1 MAQRHRGRAARI
13 SSGHRFRL
21 ALSYA
26 HEVAI
31 LIDLQKVSAS
41 RPGRP
46 LFDALS
52 ISLSGGDRLGVVGL
66 NGSGKS
72 TLLRIMAGLLQPES
86 GTVRR
91 GRGVRIGFLDQRPTL
106 ESGTVRAA
114 VGDSWEAA
122 AIIDLLKMTPLI
134 DAPVETLSGG
144 QAKRVAL
151 AQVLVAEADLLIL
164 DEPTNHLDL
173 GAIVWLEQRLAAFR
187 GGLVVVS
194 HDRHV
199 LDRVTTR
206 MLEID
211 RGDSYLHEGGY
222 ASYLEARSEREER
235 AAVAETVRRNL
246 ARRELAWLR
255 RGAPARTRKPQA
267 RIDAALA
274 IVEARPDAPA
284 RATQLE
290 LDTFG
295 TPRLG
300 DKVIELDGVGFR
312 YENGAVLFQDI
323 ELRLDPRARL
333 GVVGPNGS
341 GKSTLLDVLAGLRE
355 ASWGTREVG
364 PTVQIGYYDQRGVDL
379 DPAARVRDLVAGPTR
394 VPGAPEDLR
403 LMDRFWFGGE
413 TQWATVG
420 TLSGG
425 ERRRLQLLLV
435 LAARPNVLLLD
446 EPTNDLDLDTLRCL
460 EDFLE
465 DWPGALVVVSHD
477 RAFLERCVV
486 DVLALDGRGG
496 AAPVA
501 GGVPAWVAAATAG
514 ALGGA
519 GLSGPGRGGASR
531 GGSGGRAGAGASA
544 GAGVGA
550 GGARPAGRGGPGQ
563 RQSGGTGTP
572 VPAGARRTP
581 STLRRLLVEAER
593 QMKRLEKR
601 RGELEIAMAQSS
613 SDHAALASIGSELA
627 GVQGEIAEVEE
638 RWLVLAEEADDKS

>member
-1 MAQRHRGRAARI
+1 MTERHRRRAARI
-13 SSGHRFRL
+13 SSGHRARL
-21 ALSYA
+21 VVPTLDG
-26 HEVAI
+26 VAI
-31 LIDLQKVSAS
+31 LVDLQKVSAS

-46 LFDALS
+46 LFDSLS

-91 GRGVRIGFLDQRPTL
+91 GRGVRIGYLDQRPTL
-106 ESGTVRAA
+106 ASGTVRAA

-122 AIIDLLKMTPLI
+122 AILDLLKMTPLI
-134 DAPVETLSGG
+134 DAPVENLSGG

-151 AQVLVAEADLLIL
+151 AEVLVAPTDLLIL

-267 RIDAALA
+267 RIDSALA
-274 IVEARPDAPA
+274 IVEQRPEAPA
-284 RATQLE
+284 RATQLD

-300 DKVIELDGVGFR
+300 DKVVELEGVGFQ
-312 YENGAVLFQDI
+312 YESGAVLFQDI

-333 GVVGPNGS
+333 GLVGPNGS
-341 GKSTLLDVLAGLRE
+341 GKSTLLDVLAGRRKPT
-355 ASWGTREVG
+355 WGTVEVG
-364 PTVQIGYYDQRGVDL
+364 PTARIGYYDQRGVDL

-394 VPGAPEDLR
+394 APGAPEDLR
-403 LMDRFWFGGE
+403 LMERFWFGGE

-435 LAARPNVLLLD
+435 LAERPNVLLLD

-477 RAFLERCVV
+477 RAFLERSVV

-501 GGVPAWVAAATAG
+501 GGVPAWVARATAG
-514 ALGGA
+514 TLGGA
-519 GLSGPGRGGASR
+519 GSPAGGAGAGPRSDAGGGGRSGGAGR
-531 GGSGGRAGAGASA
+531 GGSGARTVARSGSGQAPGAGAA
-544 GAGVGA
+544 AA
-550 GGARPAGRGGPGQ
+550 PGG
-563 RQSGGTGTP
+563 
-572 VPAGARRTP
+572 RRSP
-581 STLRRLLVEAER
+581 STLRRLLVDAER

-601 RGELEIAMAQSS
+601 RGELESEMAASS
-613 SDHAALASIGSELA
+613 ADHQALARIGSELA
-627 GVQGEIAEVEE
+627 ALQAEVAELEE
-638 RWLVLAEEADDKS
+638 RWLALAEEGERG

>member
-1 MAQRHRGRAARI
+1 M
-13 SSGHRFRL
+13 
-21 ALSYA
+21 
-26 HEVAI
+26 AI
-31 LIDLQKVSAS
+31 LIDLEKVSAS

-46 LFDALS
+46 LFDSLS
-52 ISLSGGDRLGVVGL
+52 IALSGGDRLGVVGF

-86 GTVRR
+86 GVVRR
-91 GRGVRIGFLDQRPTL
+91 GRGVRIGFLSQRPTL
-106 ESGTVRAA
+106 ASGTVRAA
-114 VGDSWEAA
+114 VGESWEAS
-122 AIIDLLKMTPLI
+122 AILDLLKMTPLTE
-134 DAPVETLSGG
+134 APVETLSGG

-151 AQVLVAEADLLIL
+151 AQVLMAENDLLIL

-173 GAIVWLEQRLAAFR
+173 GAIVWLEARLAAFR

-211 RGDSYLHEGGY
+211 RGNGYLHEGGY
-222 ASYLEARSEREER
+222 ASYLEARSEREDR
-235 AAVAETVRRNL
+235 AAAAEVVRRNL

-274 IVEARPDAPA
+274 IVEGRPAAAVRPSELALDA
-284 RATQLE
+284 
-290 LDTFG
+290 FG

-300 DKVIELDGVGFR
+300 DKVVELDGVGYR
-312 YENGAVLFQDI
+312 YDTGDVLFHDI

-341 GKSTLLDVLAGLRE
+341 GKSTLLDILAGQRSP
-355 ASWGTREVG
+355 SWGTVEVG
-364 PTVQIGYYDQRGVDL
+364 PTAQIGYYDQRGVDL
-379 DPAARVRDLVAGPTR
+379 NPDARVRDLVAGPAR
-394 VPGAPEDLR
+394 APGSPEDLR

-425 ERRRLQLLLV
+425 ERRRLQLLLA

-446 EPTNDLDLDTLRCL
+446 EPTNDLDLDTLRSL

-465 DWPGALVVVSHD
+465 EWPGALVVVSHD
-477 RAFLERCVV
+477 RAFLERSVV

-496 AAPVA
+496 AGPVA

-514 ALGGA
+514 ALGA
-519 GLSGPGRGGASR
+519 PVSAASVPRGRPGGA
-531 GGSGGRAGAGASA
+531 
-544 GAGVGA
+544 
-550 GGARPAGRGGPGQ
+550 PAGRGGSAGPVGSPG
-563 RQSGGTGTP
+563 RRPSGGRPSGGRPSGGRASGGLASDPSTS
-572 VPAGARRTP
+572 RRSP
-581 STLRRLLVEAER
+581 STLRRLLLDAER

-601 RGELEIAMAQSS
+601 RGELESAMAAAS
-613 SDHAALASIGSELA
+613 SDHEALARIGSELA
-627 GVQGEIAEVEE
+627 ILQEDLSELEE
-638 RWLVLAEEADDKS
+638 QWLALAEEAEGS

>member
-1 MAQRHRGRAARI
+1 M
-13 SSGHRFRL
+13 
-21 ALSYA
+21 
-26 HEVAI
+26 AI
-31 LIDLQKVSAS
+31 LVDLQKVSAS

-46 LFDALS
+46 LFDSLS
-52 ISLSGGDRLGVVGL
+52 IALSGGDRLGVVGL

-72 TLLRIMAGLLQPES
+72 TLLRIMAGLLEPES
-86 GTVRR
+86 GVVRR
-91 GRGVRIGFLDQRPTL
+91 GRGVRIGFLSQRPTL
-106 ESGTVRAA
+106 ASGTVRAA
-114 VGDSWEAA
+114 VGESWEAA
-122 AIIDLLKMTPLI
+122 AILDLLKMTPLTE
-134 DAPVETLSGG
+134 APVETLSGG

-151 AQVLVAEADLLIL
+151 AQVLMAENELLIL

-211 RGDSYLHEGGY
+211 RGSGYLHEGGY
-222 ASYLEARSEREER
+222 ASYLEARSEREDR
-235 AAVAETVRRNL
+235 AAAAEVVRRNL

-274 IVEARPDAPA
+274 IVEGRPAAAVRPTELALDA
-284 RATQLE
+284 
-290 LDTFG
+290 FG

-300 DKVIELDGVGFR
+300 DKVVELDGVGYR
-312 YENGAVLFQDI
+312 YGTGDVLFQDI

-341 GKSTLLDVLAGLRE
+341 GKSTLLDILAGQRIP
-355 ASWGTREVG
+355 SWGTVEVG
-364 PTVQIGYYDQRGVDL
+364 PTARIGYYDQRGVDL
-379 DPAARVRDLVAGPTR
+379 NPDARVRDLVAGPAR
-394 VPGAPEDLR
+394 APGSPEDLR

-425 ERRRLQLLLV
+425 ERRRLQLLLA

-446 EPTNDLDLDTLRCL
+446 EPTNDLDLDTLRSL

-465 DWPGALVVVSHD
+465 EWPGALVVVSHD
-477 RAFLERCVV
+477 RAFLERSVV

-496 AAPVA
+496 AGPVA

-514 ALGGA
+514 VLGAPVSAATGGRGRPGGA
-519 GLSGPGRGGASR
+519 PAGRGRSAGPAGSPGRRA
-531 GGSGGRAGAGASA
+531 SGGRAPGGVAPGGVAPGGLAPGGLASDA
-544 GAGVGA
+544 
-550 GGARPAGRGGPGQ
+550 
-563 RQSGGTGTP
+563 SMS
-572 VPAGARRTP
+572 RRSP
-581 STLRRLLVEAER
+581 STLRRLLLDVER

-601 RGELEIAMAQSS
+601 RGELESAMAAAS
-613 SDHAALASIGSELA
+613 SDHEALARIGSELA
-627 GVQGEIAEVEE
+627 ALQGDLSGLEE
-638 RWLVLAEEADDKS
+638 QWLALAEEAEGG